1 MSSQGKA
8 RPIILVAA
16 GLAIAAAVAGCNSGG
31 STGYSPNTGTGGYSD
46 GSDGGDMAGYYGG
59 MNQDERI
66 QGSAD
71 NNEGAGISA
80 DPGGDAGA
88 GDGDGG

>member
-31 STGYSPNTGTGGYSD
+31 STGYSPNTGTGGY
-46 GSDGGDMAGYYGG
+46 SDGGDMAGYYGG